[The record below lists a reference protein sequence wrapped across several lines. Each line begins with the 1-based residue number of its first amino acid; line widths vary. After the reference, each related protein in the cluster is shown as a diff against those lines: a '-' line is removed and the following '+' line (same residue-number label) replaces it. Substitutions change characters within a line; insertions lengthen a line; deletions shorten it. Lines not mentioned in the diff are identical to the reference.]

1 MGGPVGGTQ
10 GLSEREGTDSWA
22 VSYSTSPCAGE
33 GVLGRA
39 GTKKVPGAPLTPM
52 HWEMRPSQREGSGGG
67 PGCEGSRGP

>member
-33 GVLGRA
+33 GVLGRCWNQKGPWGPSHTHALGDEAITA
-39 GTKKVPGAPLTPM
+39 GA
-52 HWEMRPSQREGSGGG
+52 QRRW
-67 PGCEGSRGP
+67 PRV